1 MLIRFLSIK
10 YLKNIVK
17 FGTAL
22 NPTSIVS
29 TSNHP
34 SMITSEQW
42 FLNGDD
48 FVSQS
53 TFDIVWRHF

>member
-1 MLIRFLSIK
+1 MLIRFLSIN

-22 NPTSIVS
+22 NPTSILS
-29 TSNHP
+29 ISNLP

-42 FLNGDD
+42 FLNGGD
-48 FVSQS
+48 FASQG